1 MASLLGLM
9 LLRRRL
15 SRAGLTVLLV
25 GGGLALHAAGC
36 GCSDNLQCRIDDD
49 CSKMQ
54 CAAGKIPQCQT
65 NMCICASDLAPGD
78 IGRFSSM
85 TMVGSTAYVAAYNN
99 TYGDLMIGHVTPPG
113 VVTDWDYVDG
123 VPGDPPDIQGSHVR
137 GGVMGMGDDVGR
149 YTSIQTTP
157 GNDPVIAYYDKT
169 HGSLK
174 YASFGAIRWHT
185 YTIDKGDGAPEGG
198 GDDIG
203 RWTSLSLDGNGVPG
217 IAYSAL
223 LLSQGQ
229 GQIRWAQANGPDP
242 QAPSDWTIT
251 VIDSRPL
258 GQQVSAPDG
267 GVPPDLGMTGDPLLP
282 ESIAIMASA
291 ARKADGTPALA
302 YYDRGRGNLRY
313 AELTGGKWTA
323 TILDGEAGTGAD
335 TGDVGQYPSL
345 AFDDTGVA
353 HISYVDATHDNLL
366 YVNSKTKTPEVAD
379 DGYRPMDEQT
389 LDPTPIASPVY
400 HLVGDS
406 SSIQVVSG
414 LVVIAYQDS
423 TTEQLRYATRGQD
436 GKWVTKDV
444 AGHSNPFRGAYG
456 FYANLRILNH
466 QGIISSY
473 AINQQ
478 LDNPS
483 YYVEVFAVDLGLIM

>member
-1 MASLLGLM
+1 M
-9 LLRRRL
+9 
-15 SRAGLTVLLV
+15 
-25 GGGLALHAAGC
+25 
-36 GCSDNLQCRIDDD
+36 
-49 CSKMQ
+49 
-54 CAAGKIPQCQT
+54 
-65 NMCICASDLAPGD
+65 
-78 IGRFSSM
+78 
-85 TMVGSTAYVAAYNN
+85 
-99 TYGDLMIGHVTPPG
+99 
-113 VVTDWDYVDG
+113 
-123 VPGDPPDIQGSHVR
+123 
-137 GGVMGMGDDVGR
+137 
-149 YTSIQTTP
+149 
-157 GNDPVIAYYDKT
+157 
-169 HGSLK
+169 
-174 YASFGAIRWHT
+174 
-185 YTIDKGDGAPEGG
+185 GDGAPEGG

-203 RWTSLSLDGNGVPG
+203 RWASLSLDANGVPG

-223 LLSQGQ
+223 LISKGE

-242 QAPSDWTIT
+242 QGASDWTIT
-251 VIDSRPL
+251 IIDSRPL

-267 GVPPDLGMTGDPLLP
+267 GVPPDLGAPGDPLLP

-291 ARKADGTPALA
+291 ARKPDGTPAIA

-313 AELTGGKWTA
+313 AELAGGKWVT
-323 TILDGEAGTGAD
+323 TILDGEDGTGAD

-345 AFDDTGVA
+345 AFDDAGVA
-353 HISYVDATHDNLL
+353 HLSYVDATHDNLL

-389 LDPTPIASPVY
+389 LDPMPLASPVY

-406 SSIQVVSG
+406 SSIRVVSG

-423 TTEQLRYATRGQD
+423 TSEQLRFATRGQD
-436 GKWVTKDV
+436 GKWMTKDV

-478 LDNPS
+478 LEDPS